1 MIILL
6 GEFDL
11 PHVKTTN
18 PAYLVV
24 SGEKRELLVSLN
36 QSYSVDPTTYA

>member
-11 PHVKTTN
+11 PHVKSTN
-18 PAYLVV
+18 SAYLVV
-24 SGEKRELLVSLN
+24 SGEKRELH
-36 QSYSVDPTTYA
+36 QSKSKSDWPTYM